1 MRRRIAGFMA
11 RLPTPG
17 ADNGVWGDVL
27 NEFLLVSLNSDGTI
41 KASAIA
47 AKADDSAVVHNT
59 GAENITGTKTFAA
72 SPIVPTPTSNGH
84 AATKAYVDSTV
95 ASGAPDATA
104 STKGILQ
111 LTGDLSGTA
120 ASPTVPGLAGK
131 VDKST
136 FTTKGDILAATG
148 SSTPT
153 RLGVGSNGQILTA
166 SSAAA
171 TGLAWAPAASPNT
184 HSVVVKSSAYTL
196 TTSDEVVLAN
206 AALGSFT
213 LTLPTASGNT
223 NLFAVKKIDSSGN
236 SVNVA
241 ASGGQ
246 SIDGG
251 STATVRVQ
259 YASISV
265 VSDGSNW
272 VII

>member
-1 MRRRIAGFMA
+1 
-11 RLPTPG
+11 
-17 ADNGVWGDVL
+17 
-27 NEFLLVSLNSDGTI
+27 
-41 KASAIA
+41 
-47 AKADDSAVVHNT
+47 
-59 GAENITGTKTFAA
+59 
-72 SPIVPTPTSNGH
+72 
-84 AATKAYVDSTV
+84 
-95 ASGAPDATA
+95 
-104 STKGILQ
+104 
-111 LTGDLSGTA
+111 
-120 ASPTVPGLAGK
+120 
-131 VDKST
+131 
-136 FTTKGDILAATG
+136 
-148 SSTPT
+148 
-153 RLGVGSNGQILTA
+153 
-166 SSAAA
+166 
-171 TGLAWAPAASPNT
+171 
-184 HSVVVKSSAYTL
+184 VVVKSSAYTL

-246 SIDGG
+246 NIDGG